1 MGNAFPS
8 LEKACI
14 GLGTAP
20 QTGFGLPK
28 NIPLKE
34 VLRKTQNLF
43 FGMVKDAL
51 MLTVPFSEMEY
62 QISMCRRFFDDLSH
76 GIGCD
81 QFDEFD
87 LGDDMMSV
95 IHHSVQL
102 SLLNISVDGFRL
114 ITDGL
119 SSLLGGDRIRQRR
132 KFSLQKTDEAFFF
145 FIAHRD
151 KMVG

>member
-1 MGNAFPS
+1 
-8 LEKACI
+8 
-14 GLGTAP
+14 
-20 QTGFGLPK
+20 
-28 NIPLKE
+28 
-34 VLRKTQNLF
+34 
-43 FGMVKDAL
+43 